1 MKYNF
6 MKRATCMLFAIAMAI
21 PICNI
26 EASAVSDTG
35 KFTINDVMNS
45 TDYISYINNYHKFYD
60 DNCSSRLRYRSKVVE
75 YYSFLTYY
83 DIDCS
88 GRVDIGDAQVFLY
101 DYTIY
106 MAEQPE
112 EKSNDNPEYKKFY
125 DDWLYFRMRLIRHNG
140 DIPLEGTRTKPFTEY
155 EEILPDGETY
165 HPKNSLEVA
174 QYLLY
179 YYANGVLMDDVNG
192 WFFYGDVLSFTA
204 HSVKD
209 TMWVSD
215 WIRKKHPNFARL

>member
-1 MKYNF
+1 MK
-6 MKRATCMLFAIAMAI
+6 KAICILLMSAMI
-21 PICNI
+21 MPICNV
-26 EASAVSDTG
+26 EVSAVSDTE
-35 KFTINDVMNS
+35 KFTIGDVMNS
-45 TDYISYINNYHKFYD
+45 TDYISYINNYYNFHD
-60 DNCSSRLRYRSKVVE
+60 DNCGRRLVYRSKVLE
-75 YYSFLTYY
+75 YCVFPTYY
-83 DIDCS
+83 DVDCS

-112 EKSNDNPEYKKFY
+112 KKSNNDPEYKKIY
-125 DDWLYFRMRLIRHNG
+125 DEWIYYRACLIRHNG
-140 DIPLEGTRTKPFTEY
+140 DIPLGGTRTEPFTEY
-155 EEILPDGETY
+155 EEILPDGETS

-179 YYANGVLMDDVNG
+179 YYTNGVLMGDVDG
-192 WFFYGDVLSFTA
+192 WFFYGGVLSFTA

-215 WIRKKHPNFARL
+215 WIHKKHPKFAG

>member
-1 MKYNF
+1 MKSTF
-6 MKRATCMLFAIAMAI
+6 MKRVICAALAIATVM
-21 PICNI
+21 PICNV
-26 EASAVSDTG
+26 EVTAVSDTG

-45 TDYISYINNYHKFYD
+45 TDYISYINNYRNFYE
-60 DNCSSRLRYRSKVVE
+60 DNGARRLRYRSKVME
-75 YYSFLTYY
+75 YYVFPTYY

-106 MAEQPE
+106 MAEQPD
-112 EKSNDNPEYKKFY
+112 EKSNNDPEYKKIY
-125 DDWLYFRMRLIRHNG
+125 DEWIYYRACSIRHEG
-140 DIPLEGTRTKPFTEY
+140 DIRLEGTRTKPCTEY

-179 YYANGVLMDDVNG
+179 YYANGVLMDDIDG
-192 WFFYGDVLSFTA
+192 WFFYGDALSFTA
-204 HSVKD
+204 HSVKG

-215 WIRKKHPNFARL
+215 WIRKRHPNFAK